1 MVDAVLRNDLVPSYS
16 YAHEKTLLN
25 ANSTG
30 FTTLLNRRLAVMLP
44 LGFASGLPLALTAG
58 TLQAWLTVE
67 GVDLKTIGIFTL
79 VGLPYT
85 LKFLWA
91 PVMDRIVP
99 PWFGR
104 RRGWMLLTQLC
115 VAIGLCLMALTNP
128 RTQPE
133 WLAAYAL
140 LVAFLS
146 ASLDIVFDAY
156 RTDALESHERGLGA
170 AVWVNG
176 YRVALLVAG
185 AGALVLADSVG
196 WQMTYLAMAAVMLA
210 GLVIIVL
217 SPEPSRVADPPKSL
231 SEAVGAPLREF
242 FSRPQA
248 VGFLAVIVLYK
259 LGDAFAASLQTAFLI
274 GGIGFSATDVG
285 AAKGVG
291 ILATLLGALVGG
303 IMMTRSG
310 LVQSLLAFGVLQAI
324 SNLGFVVLAVAGKS
338 STVLMAAIVIEN
350 VTGGM
355 GTVAFVALVMSLCDP
370 RYTATQFALLSSLEA
385 LGRVFAGRPS
395 ADVVEAVGWTQ
406 FFLFTVVVALPG
418 LWAVWRL
425 RYQIERE
432 QQGRSHALHYAA

>member
-1 MVDAVLRNDLVPSYS
+1 MNTSSA
-16 YAHEKTLLN
+16 
-25 ANSTG
+25 G
-30 FTTLLNRRLAVMLP
+30 FAALMNRRLAVMLP

-104 RRGWMLLTQLC
+104 RRGWMVLTQLC
-115 VAIGLCLMALTNP
+115 VAIGLGLMAMTSP
-128 RTQPE
+128 RSHPE

-156 RTDALESHERGLGA
+156 RTDTLQPHERGLGA

-185 AGALVLADSVG
+185 AGALVLADYIG
-196 WQMTYLAMAAVMLA
+196 WQLTYLVMAGVMLA
-210 GLVIIVL
+210 GLATIIV

-231 SEAVGAPLREF
+231 GEAVGAPLMEF

-248 VGFLAVIVLYK
+248 LGFLAVIVFYK
-259 LGDAFAASLQTAFLI
+259 LGDAFASSLQTAFLI

-285 AAKGVG
+285 AVKGLG

-303 IMMTRSG
+303 VMMTRAG
-310 LVQSLLAFGVLQAI
+310 LVQSLLVFGVLQAV
-324 SNLGFVVLAVAGKS
+324 SNLGFVVLALAGKS
-338 STVLMAAIVIEN
+338 PGLLTAAVVIEN

-355 GTVAFVALVMSLCDP
+355 GTAAFVALVMSLCDP

-406 FFLFTVVVALPG
+406 FFVLTVVVALPG
-418 LWAVWRL
+418 LWAVWRI
-425 RYQIERE
+425 RHQIEQE
-432 QQGRSHALHYAA
+432 QKRRSPALHCAA